1 MSSLLDRMILR
12 TQRALSPIEPLVT
25 PTYADRSESYDGVTA
40 ASIAP
45 SVLPS
50 RNETQDVS
58 TPGRSFVR
66 QEPTEMHDPA
76 PRAPVPS
83 AQTQTQSTAL
93 PTDISPSTQ
102 PPAAQEE
109 QGDGPRPASK
119 QIQSTPNLVEAPPLP
134 VTRAHIIQKVFQ
146 NTATQNAGAGVDP
159 VNPQNPLQPT
169 LPTEVSISI
178 GHIEVRAVQRPQ
190 PVRKSAPP
198 PRVTLDDY
206 LHRRN
211 EGAQ

>member
-25 PTYADRSESYDGVTA
+25 PTYAERSESYDGVTA
-40 ASIAP
+40 ASIGP

-66 QEPTEMHDPA
+66 QEPTEMHNPA

-83 AQTQTQSTAL
+83 AQTQTQSTTL
-93 PTDISPSTQ
+93 LTDISPFTQ
-102 PPAAQEE
+102 APAAQE
-109 QGDGPRPASK
+109 QGDGSRPAS
-119 QIQSTPNLVEAPPLP
+119 QQLQSTSNPVEAPPLS

-146 NTATQNAGAGVDP
+146 NTATQNAGASVDP

-169 LPTEVSISI
+169 PPTEVSISI

-190 PVRKSAPP
+190 PVRKSASL

>member
-12 TQRALSPIEPLVT
+12 TQRALSPIAPLVT
-25 PTYADRSESYDGVTA
+25 PTYAERSESYDGVTV

-66 QEPTEMHDPA
+66 QEQTEMYDRT
-76 PRAPVPS
+76 PRALVPS
-83 AQTQTQSTAL
+83 AQTQAQSTTR
-93 PTDISPSTQ
+93 PTDISPFTQ
-102 PPAAQEE
+102 LPAGLD
-109 QGDGPRPASK
+109 QGDGPKPVSE
-119 QIQSTPNLVEAPPLP
+119 QLQSTSHLDPAPPLS
-134 VTRAHIIQKVFQ
+134 VTRAHIIQTVFQ
-146 NTATQNAGAGVDP
+146 NTPTQNAGASVGP
-159 VNPQNPLQPT
+159 INPQSPLQPT
-169 LPTEVSISI
+169 PPTEVSISI
-178 GHIEVRAVQRPQ
+178 GHIEVRAVHRPQ
-190 PVRKSAPP
+190 PVRKSAPL

>member
-12 TQRALSPIEPLVT
+12 TQRALSPIAPLVT
-25 PTYADRSESYDGVTA
+25 PTYAERSESYDGVTV

-50 RNETQDVS
+50 RNETHDVS

-66 QEPTEMHDPA
+66 QEQTEMYDRT
-76 PRAPVPS
+76 PRALVPS
-83 AQTQTQSTAL
+83 AQTQAQSTTL
-93 PTDISPSTQ
+93 PTDISPFTQ
-102 PPAAQEE
+102 LPAVLD
-109 QGDGPRPASK
+109 QGDGPKPVSE
-119 QIQSTPNLVEAPPLP
+119 QLQSTSNLVEAPPLS
-134 VTRAHIIQKVFQ
+134 VTRAHIIQNVFQ
-146 NTATQNAGAGVDP
+146 NRATQNAGTSVGP
-159 VNPQNPLQPT
+159 VNPLQPT
-169 LPTEVSISI
+169 PPTEVSISI

-190 PVRKSAPP
+190 PVRKSVPL